1 MEISNI
7 SVEVNE
13 YLLKR
18 RLQQVYSWGK
28 DRYDTNN
35 LQGCLRSN
43 ELKPDIR
50 IGKYFKIP
58 NAERYQAVETL
69 AQKRT
74 QILTLSDS
82 VDFISNQPV
91 SGRLLC
97 FYPDDSLGD
106 GFVAID
112 SGQFIDD
119 QDCPPWDTWLCFSLL
134 NFEINSSYDL
144 IEIPCL
150 LSWIPE
156 AAIDFIDN
164 AMEQDANDCLIW
176 AVKTEKLLGLY

>member
-7 SVEVNE
+7 SVEANE

-18 RLQQVYSWGK
+18 RLQQAYAWGN
-28 DRYDTNN
+28 DRYDVNN

-50 IGKYFKIP
+50 IGKYSKIT
-58 NAERYQAVETL
+58 NAERYLAVETL
-69 AQKRT
+69 AQNRT
-74 QILTLSDS
+74 QILTSNG
-82 VDFISNQPV
+82 VDFISDQPV

-97 FYPDDSLGD
+97 FYPDVSLGD

-119 QDCPPWDTWLCFSLL
+119 QDCPPWDTWLYFSLL
-134 NFEINSSYDL
+134 NFEINSSYDP

-156 AAIDFIDN
+156 AAIDLVDK

-176 AVKTEKLLGLY
+176 AINTEKLLKIE